1 MGKFG
6 KKNHIS
12 LDPANCS
19 IIFLGQPKIGKT
31 TLMKEFAE
39 KTVGEDGYLFLEM
52 YREQGA
58 DLIEGINYENVET
71 WAKFEEVVSDI
82 EVNKDTDYPEL
93 KMVMIDTWDNAIL
106 LAEQEALRLWNR
118 DPDHKRTDNISAAY
132 GGFQRGQDKAGE
144 LLDEM
149 KSRLEAVGI
158 KVDIIMHVKNKEI
171 TDPVMG
177 DTYQQITS
185 DVSQKYFNRI
195 KRNMDVTAV
204 GYIDREIIK
213 EKTGK
218 KTIKGEDIEKNII
231 SSETRK
237 IKFRD
242 NGYAIDAGGR
252 LKYIVDDID
261 FTSEAFY
268 KAIKDALKAEAEN
281 KGVDLKERAKED
293 KAKAK
298 KEEAEAAEVI
308 KENKRKSKIDKD
320 HNEELVAD
328 IKTIFSHADGVI
340 KDKCRDI
347 VKNAKIKNFDELLEM
362 ETDKL
367 EALANE
373 FRNVLNEYSKD
384 DDEASED

>member
-1 MGKFG
+1 MAKFG
-6 KKNHIS
+6 KKNHVS

-19 IIFLGQPKIGKT
+19 IIFLGQPKIGKS

-71 WAKFEEVVSDI
+71 WSKFEDIVSDI

-118 DPDHKRTDNISAAY
+118 NKDNKQTDNINAAY

-144 LLDEM
+144 LLDTM

-158 KVDIIMHVKNKEI
+158 RVNIIMHVKNKEI

-218 KTIKGEDIEKNII
+218 KDIQGNDIEKNII
-231 SSETRK
+231 QSETRK

-252 LKYIVDDID
+252 LKYIVDDVNFD
-261 FTSEAFY
+261 SESFI
-268 KAIKDALKAEAEN
+268 KAITDALRAEAEN
-281 KGVDLKERAKED
+281 KGVDIKERVKED
-293 KAKAK
+293 KERLIA
-298 KEEAEAAEVI
+298 EEAQVEEVI
-308 KENKRKSKIDKD
+308 KENKRRAKINKD
-320 HNEELVAD
+320 RNEELVSQ
-328 IKTIFSHADGVI
+328 IKTAFSSAGDE
-340 KDKCRDI
+340 KKAAYRDI
-347 VKNAKIKNFDELLEM
+347 VKSENIKNFDELLEM

-367 EALANE
+367 EE
-373 FRNVLNEYSKD
+373 FVKKF
-384 DDEASED
+384 A